1 MSGRLVEARV
11 QGRVYHVEVAP
22 GGLVTV
28 RDASPSPAAPPDPSG
43 RQAGAATVHA
53 EYLGHGRLRL
63 AWNGRQRLAWAVDAG
78 DLRWVFLDGD
88 VHLVEVD
95 APRRARMPG
104 AGGPG
109 PEALSAPMPATVVK
123 VLAAAGQIVA
133 RGDVLV
139 LLEAMKME
147 LPLRAPHDAV
157 VRAVRCAAGDLV
169 QAGVA
174 LVELERR

>member
-11 QGRVYHVEVAP
+11 QDRLYRVEVAP
-22 GGLVTV
+22 GGVVTV
-28 RDASPSPAAPPDPSG
+28 HDASALAASEGTSG
-43 RQAGAATVHA
+43 RPAGAATVHA

-63 AWNGRQRLAWAVDAG
+63 ARNGRQRLAWAVDAG

-88 VHLVEVD
+88 VHLVEVN
-95 APRRARMPG
+95 APRRARAPG
-104 AGGPG
+104 VGGPG

-123 VLAAAGQIVA
+123 VLAAAGQAVS

-157 VRAVRCAAGDLV
+157 VRTVRCAAGDLV
-169 QAGVA
+169 HAGVV
-174 LVELERR
+174 LVELESR

>member
-1 MSGRLVEARV
+1 MSARRVEARLRE
-11 QGRVYHVEVAP
+11 RVYRVEVAP
-22 GGLVTV
+22 GGVVTV
-28 RDASPSPAAPPDPSG
+28 REAPTASPPETRPGGTAV
-43 RQAGAATVHA
+43 ATVQV

-88 VHLVEVD
+88 VHLVEID
-95 APRRARMPG
+95 APRPARARA
-104 AGGPG
+104 AGGAAA
-109 PEALSAPMPATVVK
+109 EALSAPMPATVVK
-123 VLAAAGQIVA
+123 VLATAGQAVS
-133 RGDVLV
+133 RGEVIV

-169 QAGVA
+169 QAGVT
-174 LVELERR
+174 LVELEGR

>member
-1 MSGRLVEARV
+1 MNVRRVEARL
-11 QGRVYHVEVAP
+11 GHRTYRVEVAP
-22 GGLVTV
+22 GGVVTV
-28 RDASPSPAAPPDPSG
+28 YEVSTASPPETEPGSAA
-43 RQAGAATVHA
+43 AATVHA

-88 VHLVEVD
+88 VHLVKID
-95 APRRARMPG
+95 APRSGRARAAGG
-104 AGGPG
+104 AG
-109 PEALSAPMPATVVK
+109 PEGLSAPMPATVVK
-123 VLAAAGQIVA
+123 VLAEAGQAVS

-169 QAGVA
+169 QAGA
-174 LVELERR
+174 TLVELEGR